1 MMYRTALINGCIKVE
16 NSVAS
21 IYSNLMQIFPEKKDF
36 WGSLFNDER
45 EHIAFLTDVKS
56 YKLTDEIEKVDL
68 LPTMPMIDK
77 TLRLADD
84 VSEKIKSRSL
94 TFSDALSMTLEIEES
109 MVETYTNN
117 IIAKVLSCAS
127 ESSCEQFIADEKS
140 HVEKIRIMMI
150 AV

>member
-1 MMYRTALINGCIKVE
+1 MYKTALINGCIKVE

-21 IYSNLMQIFPEKKDF
+21 IYSTLMQVFPEKKDF
-36 WGSLFNDER
+36 WGSLFNDEKR
-45 EHIAFLTDVKS
+45 HIAFLTDVKS
-56 YKLTDEIEKVDL
+56 LELIDEIEKVDL

-109 MVETYTNN
+109 MVETYTNE
-117 IIAKVLSCAS
+117 IIAKVLSCES

-150 AV
+150 AI